1 MKTLRGD
8 MVTGVASMIGRFG
21 RTCDPACAFAPL
33 RTRSMRW
40 DSSLM
45 IGPADAIL

>member
-1 MKTLRGD
+1 
-8 MVTGVASMIGRFG
+8 MVMGVASMIGRFG
-21 RTCDPACAFAPL
+21 RACDSACAFALP
-33 RTRSMRW
+33 RTRSMRR